1 MGRKVKVGSR
11 VYWDDP
17 DDGICS
23 GAGVVSGIDGEVV
36 SLVMDDGGEV
46 EAYRSELTAI

>member
-1 MGRKVKVGSR
+1 MKGRPKIGSR

-23 GAGVVSGIDGEVV
+23 GSGVVSGIDGEVV